1 MKFYIFESQSN
12 NEIVREFR
20 KAFKTKKDA
29 INFYNNWVKDIK
41 ETQTP
46 VEHCED
52 LDMCMIAK
60 CEFWDENGDIG
71 TFALYKSSFNKVN
84 KTNIVAFFNR
94 VPYSTN
100 Y

>member
-1 MKFYIFESQSN
+1 MKFYIFESAYN
-12 NEIVREFR
+12 NELIDNFK

-29 INFYNNWVKDIK
+29 INYYNRWVKDI
-41 ETQTP
+41 EATETP

-52 LDMCMIAK
+52 LDMCMFAK

-71 TFALYKSSFNKVN
+71 TIALYKSSFNKVN